1 MKDIAVAIDGP
12 AGSGKST
19 VARAIA
25 KSLGLIYID
34 TGAMYRTVGYYCLE
48 NGLDTSV
55 KETVVSALDKIN
67 IDVRPSEGTQ
77 SILLNGEDVTLKI
90 RTEECGAAA
99 SRVAAMPEVRERLVD
114 MQRKLAK
121 GRSVVMDGRDIG
133 TNVLPL
139 AEVKIF
145 LSAGSRVRA
154 ERRLNEL
161 KELGADGDIDIIEK
175 EIRERDYL
183 DMTRSVNPLK
193 KAEDAIE
200 VDTGGMT
207 ADEVV
212 DKITGIINGVRLI

>member
-48 NGLDTSV
+48 NGLDTSR

-67 IDVRPSEGTQ
+67 IDVRPSEGSQ

-99 SRVAAMPEVRERLVD
+99 SHVAAMPEVRERLVD

-133 TNVLPL
+133 TNVLPF

-175 EIRERDYL
+175 EIKERDYL

>member
-99 SRVAAMPEVRERLVD
+99 SHVAAMPEVRERLVD

-133 TNVLPL
+133 TNVLPF

-175 EIRERDYL
+175 EIKERDYL